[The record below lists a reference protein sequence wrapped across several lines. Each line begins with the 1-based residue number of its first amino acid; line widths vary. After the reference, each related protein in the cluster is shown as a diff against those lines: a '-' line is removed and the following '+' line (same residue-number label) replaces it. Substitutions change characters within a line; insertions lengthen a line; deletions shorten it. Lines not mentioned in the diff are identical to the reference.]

1 MLILAQ
7 VTEAEVCGEG
17 PDARWLCLMVFRST
31 ENDVLARGAG
41 GVATLLVILGIIVL
55 AFIVARLLRRV
66 VSRIAGR
73 MEVRIEE
80 RLAQAVESGAI
91 TDTQK
96 FRTRRLQR
104 LKAITGVLRGVV
116 ATFVWLT
123 ALLWIIAELGIR
135 LQPILA
141 GAGLIGIIIGFGA
154 QQLVRDVLA
163 GIAMLIEDQYGVGDW
178 IDVDGKIGQVERVGL
193 RATSFRDLDG
203 IQWHVLNGYIQR
215 VGNLSQEWG
224 RMTFDI
230 PVALDTDVPT
240 AKTLISRVAAELT
253 HDPVWKDDI
262 IGPHEIWGVQEFGP
276 DGLAIRCVIPTRPMA
291 NWDIKRQ
298 MRERINHAF
307 AETGIRQPGQLVDLG
322 GRPDDGYPVA
332 TTEVAPEQA
341 RQPSPTTA
349 DHGTTPDEPAPPES
363 GTGAA
368 DDDAQGEA
376 LPKPRRGRSPG
387 RPPRRPAATPAE
399 PESEAPGGAP
409 LDRTTEL
416 PAPVRDETRELRI
429 RRGSQPRPD

>member
-1 MLILAQ
+1 VLILAQ

-41 GVATLLVILGIIVL
+41 GVATLLVIVGIIVL

-178 IDVDGKIGQVERVGL
+178 IEVDGIIGEVERVGL
-193 RATSFRDLDG
+193 RSTAFRDIDG
-203 IQWHVLNGYIQR
+203 VVHHVLNGYIQR
-215 VGNLSQEWG
+215 VGNLSKEWA
-224 RMTFDI
+224 RATYDVPLALDVDI
-230 PVALDTDVPT
+230 PTARAVIHQVATEL
-240 AKTLISRVAAELT
+240 AE
-253 HDPVWKDDI
+253 DPVWGRDI
-262 IGPHEIWGVQEFGP
+262 LDTPEIWGVQDFGP
-276 DGLAIRCVIPTRPMA
+276 DGVQIRVSFRTKPLR

-298 MRERINHAF
+298 LRERLRLAF
-307 AETGIRQPGQLVDLG
+307 EDAGIRMPSQLIELSGQRMGYPFMTHEV
-322 GRPDDGYPVA
+322 DDGTGEIITQDA
-332 TTEVAPEQA
+332 TSDGADATGP
-341 RQPSPTTA
+341 QPPITA
-349 DHGTTPDEPAPPES
+349 DEDDGPTDGPA
-363 GTGAA
+363 TG
-368 DDDAQGEA
+368 D
-376 LPKPRRGRSPG
+376 L
-387 RPPRRPAATPAE
+387 
-399 PESEAPGGAP
+399 
-409 LDRTTEL
+409 TTEL
-416 PAPVRDETRELRI
+416 RI
-429 RRGSQPRPD
+429 EQGPRARPD